1 MIGYLVNFAL
11 RNRILVL
18 ALGTLLLIWGII
30 SFHNLPV
37 EAYPDVADKYV
48 WVITQWP
55 GRAAEEVEQQVT
67 IPIETQL
74 NGVGHMT
81 HLRSTSLA
89 GLSFITV
96 IFDDE
101 SDNLQNRQQVLE
113 KLTLVNLPPGL
124 NPQIGPDFSPAGQI
138 YFYTLQSTNPQYDV
152 MDLKALQD
160 WVVLKHLMSV
170 SNVAAVSIFGG
181 QTREYQVQVDP
192 DKLVAYGL
200 TMAQVEQALANNNTN
215 GGGSFIEQGQQA
227 YNVRAV
233 GLMQNTGDIGA
244 TVLTAKNGT
253 PVRIRDVAVVAQGP
267 KIRLGR
273 LGKAIR
279 HEDGRVTDNN
289 DVVEGIVQMRKGAEA
304 EAVLRKIDEKV
315 EFLNARVLPK
325 GVKIVPH
332 IDRDDLVHL
341 TTHTVLHNL
350 TEGILLVVLVLF
362 FFLGNLRSAL
372 VVALTIPFSLF
383 FASILLDL
391 RHIPANLL
399 SLGALDFGMIVEGAA
414 VMVENIQRRLEGR
427 KEGHTTMD
435 ETIRSAAHE
444 VQRPVFYAIAI
455 IIITYLPIFT
465 LQRVEGRLFKPMAWT
480 VTFALLGA
488 LLFSIIMAPVLSS
501 YVFRKGV
508 HAWENPV
515 VKWIT
520 ARYEQTLQWVIVRRR
535 VVLLSSLAIF
545 ALTAYLAFGGIIGS
559 EFLPHLDEGSIWAR
573 GTLSPSVGP
582 TTGGQVMDQ
591 ARRIFASFPEVTQV
605 VSQVGRS
612 DDGTDATGFFNTEYF
627 VDLKPRSEWRP
638 QFRGRKELLIEAMD
652 KEVEKIPGVTWGFSQ
667 PIADNM
673 EEAVSG
679 VKGELAVKIFGSDL
693 KDLEQ
698 KGEEIMAVMRTV
710 PGIADLGLFRV
721 LGQPN
726 VNIVVNRE
734 KADRFGINASDIQD
748 AIQTAVG
755 GNPVSQILINEQ
767 RFDLVPRYQEQFRRT
782 VDDIRNIRILA
793 PSGERVSL
801 GEVTDIK
808 IEDGASMIN
817 REGNQRYIAIKYS
830 VRGSDLGSTVE
841 QAMQKVNREVKL
853 PQGYSLEWAGEYESQ
868 KRANRRLAIVI
879 PLTILVIMLV
889 LYSMFRSF
897 KWGFLVL
904 LNLGLAPIGGL
915 IALLLTG
922 EHFSVST
929 GVGFLA
935 LFGVSV
941 QTGVVM
947 IEYINQLRARGYTVH
962 EAVVVGST
970 RRLRP
975 LMMTMLV
982 ASLGLLPAA
991 MSHDIGSDS
1000 QRPFAIVIVGGLLTE
1015 LFLSLVLLPAFYAWL
1030 AGPSDVLP
1038 EEAEEVT
1045 E

>member
-1 MIGYLVNFAL
+1 MIRSLVDTAL
-11 RNRILVL
+11 RHRVL
-18 ALGTLLLIWGII
+18 MLAMGVLLLIWGII
-30 SFHNLPV
+30 SFHNLPI

-74 NGVGHMT
+74 NGVGHLT

-96 IFDDE
+96 LFDDE

-113 KLTLVNLPPGL
+113 KLTLVNLPLGL

-138 YFYTLQSTNPQYDV
+138 YFYTLQSTNPQYDI

-160 WVVLKHLMSV
+160 WVVFKHLMSV
-170 SNVAAVSIFGG
+170 PNVASVSIFGG
-181 QTREYQVQVDP
+181 ETREYQVQVDP
-192 DKLVAYGL
+192 HKLVAYGL
-200 TMAQVEQALANNNTN
+200 SMAHVEQALAANNLN
-215 GGGSFIEQGQQA
+215 GGGSFIEKGQQA
-227 YNVRAV
+227 YNVRAI
-233 GLMQNTGDIGA
+233 GLMQNTDDIGA
-244 TVLTAKNGT
+244 TVLKVQNGT
-253 PVRIRDVAVVAQGP
+253 PVRVRDVAIVTQGP
-267 KIRLGR
+267 KIRLGK

-279 HEDGRVTDNN
+279 HADGKVVDND

-304 EAVLRKIDEKV
+304 EAVLRDIDVKV
-315 EFLNARVLPK
+315 DFLNKHVLPT

-362 FFLGNLRSAL
+362 FFLGNVRSAL
-372 VVALTIPFSLF
+372 IVAITIPFSLF
-383 FASILLDL
+383 FAAILLDL

-414 VMVENIQRRLEGR
+414 VMVENIQHRLGNRTESS
-427 KEGHTTMD
+427 TTID
-435 ETIRSAAHE
+435 ESIRAAAHE
-444 VQRPVFYAIAI
+444 VQRPVFYAVAI

-480 VTFALLGA
+480 VAFALLGSLFFSMLLAPA
-488 LLFSIIMAPVLSS
+488 LASLL
-501 YVFRKGV
+501 FRKGV
-508 HAWENPV
+508 TAWENPV
-515 VKWIT
+515 VGWIT
-520 ARYEQTLQWVIVRRR
+520 ARYERTLEWILTRRM
-535 VVLLSSLAIF
+535 VALAVTLFVF
-545 ALTAYLAFGGIIGS
+545 ALTAYLSFGGAIGS

-573 GTLSPSVGP
+573 GTLSPSTGP
-582 TTGGQVMDQ
+582 SEGQRIMDQ
-591 ARRIFASFPEVTQV
+591 SRLIFASFPEVTQV

-627 VDLKPRSEWRP
+627 VDLKPRDQWRP
-638 QFRGRKELLIEAMD
+638 QFRSRKELLIEAMD
-652 KEVEKIPGVTWGFSQ
+652 KEVEKIPGVEWGFSQ

-693 KDLEQ
+693 HDLEH
-698 KGEEIMAVMRTV
+698 KGEEIMAAMKTV
-710 PGIADLGLFRV
+710 PGVADLGLFRV

-726 VNIVVNRE
+726 VDIKVNRA
-734 KADRFGINASDIQD
+734 KADRYGINVADIQD

-755 GNPVSQILINEQ
+755 GNPVSQILIGEQ
-767 RFDLVPRYQEQFRRT
+767 RFDLVPRYQEQYRKS
-782 VDDIRNIRILA
+782 VDDIANIRLLA
-793 PSGERVSL
+793 PTGERVSL
-801 GEVTDIK
+801 GELCDISV
-808 IEDGASMIN
+808 DNGASMIY

-830 VRGSDLGSTVE
+830 VRGRDLGSTVE
-841 QAMQKVNREVKL
+841 EAMRKVNREVKL
-853 PQGYSLEWAGEYESQ
+853 PQGYTLDWAGEYESQ
-868 KRANRRLAIVI
+868 KRANHRLAIVV
-879 PLTILVIMLV
+879 PVTILVIMLV

-915 IALLLTG
+915 LALLVTG
-922 EHFSVST
+922 THFSVST
-929 GVGFLA
+929 GVGLLA

-941 QTGVVM
+941 QTGVIM
-947 IEYINQLRARGYTVH
+947 IEYINQLRARGH
-962 EAVVVGST
+962 NLQEAVLLGAT

-975 LMMTMLV
+975 IMMTMLV
-982 ASLGLLPAA
+982 ASLGLVPAA
-991 MSHDIGSDS
+991 MSHGIGSDS

-1015 LFLSLVLLPAFYAWL
+1015 LALSLVLLPAFYAWI
-1030 AGPSDVLP
+1030 AGPKDVLP
-1038 EEAEEVT
+1038 EEAEEIT

>member
-1 MIGYLVNFAL
+1 MIRFLVDFAL
-11 RNRILVL
+11 RNRMLVL
-18 ALGTLLLIWGII
+18 AMGVLLLIWGII
-30 SFHNLPV
+30 SFHNLPI

-74 NGVGHMT
+74 NGVGHLT

-96 IFDDE
+96 LFDDE

-113 KLTLVNLPPGL
+113 KLTLVSLPPGL

-138 YFYTLQSTNPQYDV
+138 YFYTLQSTNPRYDI

-160 WVVLKHLMSV
+160 WVVFKHLMSV
-170 SNVAAVSIFGG
+170 PNVASVSIFGG
-181 QTREYQVQVDP
+181 ETREYQVQVDP

-200 TMAQVEQALANNNTN
+200 SIAQVEQALAANNLN
-215 GGGSFIEQGQQA
+215 GGGSFIEKGQQA
-227 YNVRAV
+227 YNVRAI
-233 GLMQNTGDIGA
+233 GLMQSTDDIGA
-244 TVLTAKNGT
+244 TVLKVQNGT
-253 PVRIRDVAVVAQGP
+253 PVRVRDVAIVIQGP
-267 KIRLGR
+267 KIRLGK
-273 LGKAIR
+273 LGKAVR
-279 HEDGRVTDNN
+279 HLDGKVIDND

-304 EAVLRKIDEKV
+304 EAVLRDIHAKV
-315 EFLNARVLPK
+315 DFLNSHVLPP

-350 TEGILLVVLVLF
+350 TEGILLVVVVLF
-362 FFLGNLRSAL
+362 FFLGNVRSAL
-372 VVALTIPFSLF
+372 IVAITIPFSLF
-383 FASILLDL
+383 FAAILLDL

-414 VMVENIQRRLEGR
+414 VMVENIQRRLEHR
-427 KEGHTTMD
+427 TQSSATID
-435 ETIRSAAHE
+435 ESIRSAAHE

-480 VTFALLGA
+480 VAFALLGA
-488 LLFSIIMAPVLSS
+488 LVFSILLAPVLSS
-501 YVFRKGV
+501 LVFRKGIT
-508 HAWENPV
+508 AWENPV
-515 VKWIT
+515 VAWIT
-520 ARYEQTLQWVIVRRR
+520 TRYEQTLQWILARRM
-535 VVLLSSLAIF
+535 VALGAALLVF
-545 ALTAYLAFGGIIGS
+545 ALTAYLSFGGVIGS

-573 GTLSPSVGP
+573 GTLSPSTGP
-582 TTGGQVMDQ
+582 TEGQRIMDQ
-591 ARRIFASFPEVTQV
+591 ARLIFASFPEVTQV

-627 VDLKPRSEWRP
+627 VDLKPRDQWRAR
-638 QFRGRKELLIEAMD
+638 FHGRKELLIEAMD
-652 KEVEKIPGVTWGFSQ
+652 KEVETIPGVEWGFSQ

-693 KDLEQ
+693 RDLEQ
-698 KGEEIMAVMRTV
+698 KGEEIMAAMKGV
-710 PGIADLGLFRV
+710 PGVADLGLFRV

-726 VNIVVNRE
+726 VDIKVDRS
-734 KADRFGINASDIQD
+734 KAERYGINVADVQD

-755 GNPVSQILINEQ
+755 GNPVSQILIGEE
-767 RFDLVPRYQEQFRRT
+767 RFDLVPRYQEQFRKS
-782 VDDIRNIRILA
+782 VDDLANIRILA
-793 PSGERVSL
+793 PTGERVSL
-801 GEVTDIK
+801 GELCDITV
-808 IEDGASMIN
+808 DNGASMIY

-830 VRGSDLGSTVE
+830 VRGRDLGSTVE
-841 QAMQKVNREVKL
+841 EAMGKVNREVKL
-853 PQGYSLEWAGEYESQ
+853 PQGYTLDWAGEYESQ
-868 KRANRRLAIVI
+868 KRANHRLAIVV

-897 KWGFLVL
+897 KWGFLIL
-904 LNLGLAPIGGL
+904 LNLALAPIGGL
-915 IALLLTG
+915 LALLITG
-922 EHFSVST
+922 THFSVST
-929 GVGFLA
+929 GVGLLA

-941 QTGVVM
+941 QTGVIM
-947 IEYINQLRARGYTVH
+947 IEYINQLRARGH
-962 EAVVVGST
+962 NLQEAIVLGAT

-975 LMMTMLV
+975 IMMTMLV
-982 ASLGLLPAA
+982 ASLGLVPAA
-991 MSHDIGSDS
+991 LSHGIGSDS
-1000 QRPFAIVIVGGLLTE
+1000 QRPFAIVIVGGLLAE
-1015 LFLSLVLLPAFYAWL
+1015 LGLSLVLLPAFYSWM
-1030 AGPSDVLP
+1030 AGPKDVLP
-1038 EEAEEVT
+1038 DEEEAVT

>member
-18 ALGTLLLIWGII
+18 ALGVLLLIWGII

-81 HLRSTSLA
+81 HLRSISLA

-113 KLTLVNLPPGL
+113 KLTLVNLPSGL
-124 NPQIGPDFSPAGQI
+124 NPQIGPDFSPAGQ
-138 YFYTLQSTNPQYDV
+138 FYTLQSTNPEYDV
-152 MDLKALQD
+152 MDVKALQD
-160 WVVLKHLMSV
+160 WVVFKHLMSV
-170 SNVAAVSIFGG
+170 PNVAAVSIFGG

-200 TMAQVEQALANNNTN
+200 TMAQVEQALANNNVN
-215 GGGSFIEQGQQA
+215 SGGSFIESGQQA

-233 GLMQNTGDIGA
+233 GLMQNIDDIGA
-244 TVLTAKNGT
+244 TALTSKNGT
-253 PVRIRDVAVVAQGP
+253 PVRIRDVAIVMQGP

-279 HEDGRVTDNN
+279 HDDGRVTDND
-289 DVVEGIVQMRKGAEA
+289 DVVAGIVQIRKGAEG
-304 EAVLRKIDEKV
+304 EAVLRDIHKKV
-315 EFLNARVLPK
+315 EFLNLRVLPA

-350 TEGILLVVLVLF
+350 TEGILLVVLALF

-414 VMVENIQRRLEGR
+414 VMVENIQRRLEALT
-427 KEGHTTMD
+427 EGHATMD

-455 IIITYLPIFT
+455 IIISYLPIFT

-488 LLFSIIMAPVLSS
+488 LLFSIIMAPVLCS

-508 HAWENPV
+508 HAWANPV
-515 VKWIT
+515 VKWVT
-520 ARYEQTLQWVIVRRR
+520 TRYEQTLEWIIVRRR
-535 VVLLSSLAIF
+535 IVLISSLAIF
-545 ALTAYLAFGGIIGS
+545 GLTAYLAFGGIIGS

-591 ARRIFASFPEVTQV
+591 ARRIFASFPEVTRV
-605 VSQVGRS
+605 VSQ
-612 DDGTDATGFFNTEYF
+612 
-627 VDLKPRSEWRP
+627 
-638 QFRGRKELLIEAMD
+638 GRK
-652 KEVEKIPGVTWGFSQ
+652 S
-667 PIADNM
+667 
-673 EEAVSG
+673 
-679 VKGELAVKIFGSDL
+679 
-693 KDLEQ
+693 
-698 KGEEIMAVMRTV
+698 
-710 PGIADLGLFRV
+710 
-721 LGQPN
+721 
-726 VNIVVNRE
+726 
-734 KADRFGINASDIQD
+734 
-748 AIQTAVG
+748 
-755 GNPVSQILINEQ
+755 PV
-767 RFDLVPRYQEQFRRT
+767 F
-782 VDDIRNIRILA
+782 
-793 PSGERVSL
+793 
-801 GEVTDIK
+801 
-808 IEDGASMIN
+808 M
-817 REGNQRYIAIKYS
+817 
-830 VRGSDLGSTVE
+830 
-841 QAMQKVNREVKL
+841 KL
-853 PQGYSLEWAGEYESQ
+853 PADCSA
-868 KRANRRLAIVI
+868 ARRDNPDCV
-879 PLTILVIMLV
+879 V
-889 LYSMFRSF
+889 L
-897 KWGFLVL
+897 
-904 LNLGLAPIGGL
+904 
-915 IALLLTG
+915 
-922 EHFSVST
+922 
-929 GVGFLA
+929 
-935 LFGVSV
+935 
-941 QTGVVM
+941 
-947 IEYINQLRARGYTVH
+947 
-962 EAVVVGST
+962 
-970 RRLRP
+970 
-975 LMMTMLV
+975 
-982 ASLGLLPAA
+982 
-991 MSHDIGSDS
+991 
-1000 QRPFAIVIVGGLLTE
+1000 
-1015 LFLSLVLLPAFYAWL
+1015 
-1030 AGPSDVLP
+1030 
-1038 EEAEEVT
+1038 
-1045 E
+1045 